1 MNFSFIKPY
10 PDDDYGYWIC
20 EPYKIVHY
28 DYLSKGNF
36 IEKKSNFA
44 AYKRIVCADKM
55 LFGDHV
61 CRDINNQHY
70 NTFEQAVAVCQQDK
84 NLKEV

>member
-1 MNFSFIKPY
+1 MNKLEFKITEMN
-10 PDDDYGYWIC
+10 GQEVWLC

-36 IEKKSNFA
+36 LEKKSNYA
-44 AYKRIVCADKM
+44 AFKRNCEWKGKM
-55 LFGDHV
+55 LFGNHV

-70 NTFEQAVAVCQQDK
+70 NTLEQAIDICKRDG
-84 NLKEV
+84 N